1 MKNLQLVA
9 KEEEQFQ
16 EYATNVIAEAKLKGR
31 NPYPLIKAAVSG
43 PGGGCGPKFDGIGGL
58 RPSYPTCDGTGVQ
71 LPYYRK
77 DSETHDK
84 AYGHVGRSG
93 KRLGFTW

>member
-1 MKNLQLVA
+1 MELVT

-16 EYATNVIAEAKLKGR
+16 DYAQNVISEAKSKGR
-31 NPYPLIKAAVSG
+31 NPYPLMKVAASG

-58 RPSYPTCDGTGVQ
+58 RPSYPTSDSTGVQ
-71 LPYYRK
+71 LPYYRR
-77 DSETHDK
+77 DGETHNK
-84 AYGHVGRSG
+84 AYGHVCKSG